1 MGKSFEAVAAPPT
14 RVAPRVGRADLRRA
28 WQDRFRAVT
37 ALLENEAFLIVL
49 FAIYLVGVTRS
60 MPTQVQSDTW
70 MTLAYGRE
78 VVHHGLP
85 SHDTLTI
92 WAHGRNWVDQ
102 QWLGQI
108 FYYGL
113 YVFGGIRA
121 VLAVNALA
129 LAAGTGLAVVAA
141 RRLGGSARAV
151 TWLVLLSFVP
161 IAWGS
166 WTARVQCLVFPIFVG
181 LLWLLAADSRRP
193 SRRVF
198 FALPLLV
205 LWANVHGT
213 AFLGAALIALRGATV
228 LLERD
233 RALRDRLPTAAVLL
247 ASPVLLLASPYGFDL
262 VDYYHRLLLN
272 PAFSHYVS
280 EWAPTK
286 FGIATAPFYLLALL
300 AAWLAGRCASRL
312 TRFEQGTL
320 LITFVLALMAI
331 RSVIWFMVS
340 ALVLVPAALDGVLD
354 SRWGSPRYRYV
365 NLALGAAAPVVC
377 AVIVTGSFN
386 HPSSWF
392 TRDFPPAAGDRV
404 AQIAARDSGAR
415 IFANERFADWLVLQH
430 PSLAGRIA
438 FDGRFELLTAKELQ
452 SIVYFRARIIG
463 SQKVIRG
470 YRLLVLY
477 PSGASEE
484 KVTNELLAS
493 PSRHAVY
500 RDSRLAVISQP
511 DERRAFTKRPGR
523 PSRSAVSGGLSSA
536 YHRGERAS
544 RR

>member
-1 MGKSFEAVAAPPT
+1 MGKFLEAAAAAPA
-14 RVAPRVGRADLRRA
+14 RVAPRDGRADLRRA
-28 WQDRFRAVT
+28 WQDRFGAVT
-37 ALLENEAFLIVL
+37 ARFEHEAFLIVL

-60 MPTQVQSDTW
+60 MPTQIASDTW

-92 WAHGRNWVDQ
+92 WAHGRTWVDQ

-108 FYYGL
+108 FYYWL
-113 YVFGGIRA
+113 YALGGIRA

-129 LAAGTGLAVVAA
+129 LAAGTGLAVLAA
-141 RRLGGSARAV
+141 RRRGGSARAV
-151 TWLVLLSFVP
+151 TWLVLLSFVV
-161 IAWGS
+161 IAWSS
-166 WTARVQCLVFPIFVG
+166 WTVRVQSLVFVLFVG
-181 LLWLLAADSRRP
+181 LLWLLAEDSRRP

-213 AFLGAALIALRGATV
+213 AFLGAALIALRGASM

-247 ASPVLLLASPYGFDL
+247 ASPVLLLASPYGLEL
-262 VDYYHRLLLN
+262 VGYYHRLLLN
-272 PAFSHYVS
+272 PAFGHYVT
-280 EWAPTK
+280 EWAPTR

-320 LITFVLALMAI
+320 LITFVLALMAV
-331 RSVIWFMVS
+331 RSVIWFMLS
-340 ALVLVPAALDGVLD
+340 ALVLLPAALDGVLD

-377 AVIVTGSFN
+377 AIVVVSSFQ
-386 HPSSWF
+386 HPARRF
-392 TRDFPPAAGDRV
+392 TRDFPPAAADRV
-404 AQIAARDSGAR
+404 AQIAARDPHAR
-415 IFANERFADWLVLQH
+415 IFANERFADWLVLEH

-452 SIVYFRARIIG
+452 RIVYFRARIIG
-463 SQKVIRG
+463 SQNVIRG

-477 PSGASEE
+477 PAKKSEA

-500 RDSRLAVISQP
+500 RDGRIAVISQP
-511 DERRAFTKRPGR
+511 DGR
-523 PSRSAVSGGLSSA
+523 GLSPKGQGGLA
-536 YHRGERAS
+536 ARPYQARTRAPIKEGRAS

>member
-14 RVAPRVGRADLRRA
+14 RGAPRVGRADLRRA
-28 WQDRFRAVT
+28 WQGRFRAVT
-37 ALLENEAFLIVL
+37 ARLEHEAFLIVL

-60 MPTQVQSDTW
+60 MPTQIASDTW

-85 SHDTLTI
+85 SHDTLTV
-92 WAHGRNWVDQ
+92 WAHGRTWVDQ
-102 QWLGQI
+102 QWLGQV

-113 YVFGGIRA
+113 YALGGIRA

-129 LAAGTGLAVVAA
+129 LAAGTGLAVLAA
-141 RRLGGSARAV
+141 RRRGGSARAV
-151 TWLVLLSFVP
+151 TWLVLLSFVV
-161 IAWGS
+161 IAWSS
-166 WTARVQCLVFPIFVG
+166 WTVRVQSLVFVLFVG
-181 LLWLLAADSRRP
+181 LLWLLAEDSRRP

-213 AFLGAALIALRGATV
+213 AFLGAALIALRGATM
-228 LLERD
+228 LLERE

-272 PAFSHYVS
+272 PAFSRYVT
-280 EWAPTK
+280 EWAPTR
-286 FGIATAPFYLLALL
+286 FGIATAPFFLLALL

-320 LITFVLALMAI
+320 LITFVLALMAV
-331 RSVIWFMVS
+331 RSVIWFMLS

-377 AVIVTGSFN
+377 AIVVVGSFN
-386 HPSSWF
+386 HSASWF
-392 TRDFPPAAGDRV
+392 TRDFPPAAADRV
-404 AQIAARDSGAR
+404 AQIAARDPGAR

-452 SIVYFRARIIG
+452 RIVYFRARIIG

-477 PSGASEE
+477 PAKKSEA

-493 PSRHAVY
+493 PSRQAVY
-500 RDSRLAVISQP
+500 RDSRIAVISQP
-511 DERRAFTKRPGR
+511 DERGAFTKRPVR
-523 PSRSAVSGGLSSA
+523 PSRSAVSAAPSSA